1 MINIKT
7 SPSQAEGFSFAP
19 KISKLVT
26 LLTINQIKMK
36 SIYYALVASI
46 LFSGC
51 QGNGFINETEQTIH
65 LGNQSSVDIFKQ
77 IDEAWAQ
84 RDYEKLKTMIH
95 SEGKFTTADGEVFET
110 SSDFINWIEDLIRKR
125 YQMIKPLA
133 GQQSLL
139 AVKVS
144 KSDNQDN
151 DDGDY
156 VNARFTSDS
165 DGTVYDEWYYIVDG
179 KLKSWE
185 QSSQKKPKTAG
196 HLFGNKSDDIIGD
209 QSSVDIVVDF
219 VEHLNQKDFEKAGYL
234 LDDEMSISYSG
245 GYYVEGR
252 EAVIETFRKSHSK
265 GQYTY
270 RPVWGSATKN
280 IKSKND
286 NRVVNVFT

>member
-1 MINIKT
+1 
-7 SPSQAEGFSFAP
+7 
-19 KISKLVT
+19 
-26 LLTINQIKMK
+26 
-36 SIYYALVASI
+36 
-46 LFSGC
+46 
-51 QGNGFINETEQTIH
+51 
-65 LGNQSSVDIFKQ
+65 
-77 IDEAWAQ
+77 
-84 RDYEKLKTMIH
+84 
-95 SEGKFTTADGEVFET
+95 
-110 SSDFINWIEDLIRKR
+110 
-125 YQMIKPLA
+125 MIKPWLDNRVCF
-133 GQQSLL
+133 

-144 KSDNQDN
+144 KSNNQDN

-196 HLFGNKSDDIIGD
+196 HLFGKKSDDIIGD

-270 RPVWGSATKN
+270 RPFGDLQQKTSNQRMITE
-280 IKSKND
+280 S
-286 NRVVNVFT
+286 